1 MGHEGESEL
10 VSKGHPHPECGSSDA
25 AALYS
30 DGHLYCFKCSR
41 VFRTEDGG
49 QALDQG
55 HHQAAPAKAGTVE
68 LQEYI
73 EQGTPRTIKSR
84 AITQATAK
92 FYDYRIFEN
101 HRGEWEHLAIYRDP
115 HGTPVGVKVRN
126 TGEDGTEK
134 DIIWGAGS
142 AKGNLWGRHL
152 FPGGGQ
158 FLVVCEGEIDAMSV
172 AQMYGLKRPVVSVP
186 NGAGE
191 AAKAV
196 AANLEWINSF
206 QKVIWCMDMDAPG
219 REAAIACAKLLPPG
233 KSFIAVLPKKD
244 PNEMLVAGQ
253 GDQITLAMHNAEA
266 YRPDGI
272 IDARALTA
280 RCLDPVVVGIPWP
293 WDFMTRWTYGRR
305 DREVYTLGSGTGM
318 GKSDFIAEVVACD
331 LQGRDKLQR
340 EYTPEGWAIFG
351 YEGGPVGIKKQIAGK
366 IAGKRFHIPP
376 ETMALPWTEEELR
389 STMDFMDVECWG
401 RGGKLFIN
409 DSFGA
414 ADWEAAMERTRYL
427 AHAEGIK
434 NFLYD
439 PISAYTAG
447 DPDERKALDKLVL
460 EASALANELAVKVYL
475 VSHLTRPSQ
484 GPSHEEGGHVA
495 LNQFRG
501 SNAIGMFSSFVFGL
515 ERDQQAETEQ
525 ERATANV
532 RVVKDRYTGNSTGK
546 TDRVIYDTITGT
558 LDVPATTFIGE
569 TDVDGALGH

>member
-1 MGHEGESEL
+1 MSQGAESEL
-10 VSKGHPHPECGSSDA
+10 VSKHHPCKLCGSSDA

-30 DGHLYCFKCSR
+30 DGHLYCFKCSH
-41 VFRTEDGG
+41 VFRDDEGS
-49 QALDQG
+49 APQG
-55 HHQAAPAKAGTVE
+55 HHQAAPQKGTVE
-68 LQEYI
+68 ILEFI

-84 AITQATAK
+84 AITAATAK
-92 FYDYRIFEN
+92 FYDYRLFEN
-101 HRGEWEHLAIYRDP
+101 RHGEGEHHAVYRDP

-126 TGEDGTEK
+126 TGEDGTSK
-134 DIIWGAGS
+134 DITWGVGS

-152 FPGGGQ
+152 FAGGGQ
-158 FLVVCEGEIDAMSV
+158 WLAICEGEIDAMSL
-172 AQMYGLKRPVVSVP
+172 AQMYALKRPVVSVP

-196 AANLEWINSF
+196 AANLEWINTF
-206 QKVIWCMDMDAPG
+206 QKVIIVMDMDQPG
-219 REAAIACAKLLPPG
+219 RDAAVAIAKLLPPG
-233 KSFIAVLPKKD
+233 KAFIAKLPLKD
-244 PNEMLVAGQ
+244 PSEMLMSGKGEAL
-253 GDQITLAMHNAEA
+253 TLAVHTAEA

-272 IDARALTA
+272 LDARTLTA

-293 WDFMTRWTYGRR
+293 WEYMTQWTYGRR
-305 DREVYTLGSGTGM
+305 DREVYTFGSGTGM
-318 GKSDFIAEVVACD
+318 GKSDLLAEVVACD
-331 LQGRDKLQR
+331 LKGQDKAGNP
-340 EYTPEGWAIFG
+340 YAPEGWAIFG
-351 YEGGPVGIKKQIAGK
+351 YEGGPVGIKKQVAGK

-376 ETMALPWTEEELR
+376 ETMALPWTPEELR
-389 STMDFMDVECWG
+389 DTMDRMDGPMWES
-401 RGGKLFIN
+401 GGKLFIN

-434 NFLYD
+434 HFLYD

-447 DPDERKALDKLVL
+447 DPDERKSLDKLVL
-460 EASALANELAVKVYL
+460 EAASLANELDIKVYL
-475 VSHLTRPSQ
+475 VSHLTRPSN

-525 ERATANV
+525 ERATATI

-546 TDRVIYDTITGT
+546 TDIVVYDSLSGL
-558 LDVPATTFIGE
+558 LDVPAANFIG
-569 TDVDGALGH
+569 DV